1 MGQVIL
7 KDQWP
12 HVLSEMYRVLKP
24 GGVIELVEADLW
36 HHNPGPVQKAFDE
49 FSQTQCNEVGLDF
62 RFTETLSEQLDT
74 IGFKVS
80 VIHSKQNI
88 KKRTERSPNFFFS
101 GPLSLSPFLSKYT
114 VTKVVNIELIMLTP
128 NPCT

>member
-1 MGQVIL
+1 MLIFNSVFQRNMGQVIL
-7 KDQWP
+7 KDQWT

-49 FSQTQCNEVGLDF
+49 FSQTQCNELGLDF

-74 IGFKVS
+74 IGFKELDKCT
-80 VIHSKQNI
+80 IDIPIGEWPQDPGKKIKI
-88 KKRTERSPNFFFS
+88 KKNRHT
-101 GPLSLSPFLSKYT
+101 KIYT
-114 VTKVVNIELIMLTP
+114 NSINVQN
-128 NPCT
+128 